1 MSIEERRLRGEQFQ
15 ETMRPGMSAHLKKR
29 FTGASADFGA
39 YSTELLFGEMW
50 QRDGL
55 DVRSREI
62 AVLGALL
69 GGGYLADFRVHIPI
83 AVNLGLSRDEIFEVI
98 YQLALYVGWPRAAEG
113 LAIVEEVLPEPK

>member
-15 ETMRPGMSAHLKKR
+15 EQMRPGMTAHLATK

-39 YSTELLFGEMW
+39 YSTEILFGEMW

-69 GGGYLADFRVHIPI
+69 GGGYLADFRVHVPI
-83 AVNLGLSRDEIFEVI
+83 AVNLGLTRDEIFEVV
-98 YQLALYVGWPRAAEG
+98 YQLALYVGWPRAGEAFT
-113 LAIVEEVLPEPK
+113 IVEELLPAHE